1 MATLRELIESIHLSL
16 HSYTGIHEQ
25 TTWLT
30 TAIDSDDL
38 SLPLAGTEQVL
49 RGVAEIEDELVYI
62 HASDGGT
69 ATLAPFGRGYRGST
83 AASHAQNMPVTF
95 DPIFPRVEIR
105 RSITQ
110 AIEAL
115 HPTLYRVT
123 NTDVTVEANTV
134 GHDLPADC
142 EHVLRVL
149 AKLPGD
155 PTLDNWMPFL
165 RWDFDPNSAVVG
177 TGKVL
182 NVHEWLPVGT
192 VLRVTYTGRFGAFA
206 SDTASFASVGLP
218 DSYADLL
225 TFSVTSR
232 MVRFLDP
239 ARITVGSVENLS
251 RAQVVQAGDA
261 GRLANQLYA
270 MYQTR
275 LAEERRRLIDL
286 YPAQNNFL
294 QR

>member
-1 MATLRELIESIHLSL
+1 MTTLRDLIESVHLSL
-16 HSYTGIHEQ
+16 HSYTGVHEQ

-30 TAIDSDDL
+30 AAIDGDDL
-38 SLPLAGTEQVL
+38 SLPLAGAEEVL
-49 RGVAEIEDELVYI
+49 RGVAEIEDELVYV
-62 HASDGGT
+62 HTTDGAT

-83 AASHAQNMPVTF
+83 ATTHALNTAVTF
-95 DPIFPRVEIR
+95 DPVFPRVEIR
-105 RSITQ
+105 RSILQ

-123 NTDVTVEANTV
+123 NTNVAIEENTV

-142 EHVLRVL
+142 ERVLRVE

-155 PTLDNWMPFL
+155 PTVDNWVQYA
-165 RWDFDPNSAVVG
+165 RWDFDPNSAVTG

-182 NVHEWLPVGT
+182 NIYQGLPVGT
-192 VLRVTYTGRFGAFA
+192 TLRVTFAGKFGTFA
-206 SDTASFASVGLP
+206 SDAATFASVGLQE
-218 DSYADLL
+218 SYADLL

-239 ARITVGSVENLS
+239 ARLTLGSVENIS
-251 RAQVVQAGDA
+251 RAQVIQAGDA
-261 GRLANQLYA
+261 GRLANQLFA

-275 LAEERRRLIDL
+275 LAEERRRLLDL

-294 QR
+294 PR